1 MKKYLVTVPYTVL
14 VNVEVVAAS
23 EEEAK
28 EFAVPL
34 ATLINYHSNGG
45 TKKLIGP
52 LEDDLVNGDVTVE
65 PVGVDRGSE
74 VNVEVLEDY
83 KTSSDWEDYF

>member
-23 EEEAK
+23 EEEAE

-34 ATLINYHSNGG
+34 ATLINYPDNGG
-45 TKKLIGP
+45 TKKLVGP
-52 LEDDLVNGDVTVE
+52 LEDDVTVE
-65 PVGVDRGSE
+65 PAGVDRDAE
-74 VNVEVLEDY
+74 VHVEVLEDY
-83 KTSSDWEDYF
+83 KTSSNWEDYF